1 MKTCRCR
8 PFKICTLLGTV
19 LALLSASCTTDPA
32 PKGFYVVRND
42 IMDKEFNTVI
52 VDQVTAGS
60 ALTSFSATLTPGK
73 EIKIPYRRVTGLRFT
88 RRYRDFSRV
97 YLVKCPAESE
107 AGVTLKL
114 IDVHLNR
121 LGGGCFLQK
130 KGERKAS
137 GSIEWEEVE

>member
-1 MKTCRCR
+1 MKTYRNC
-8 PFKICTLLGTV
+8 PLKICAILEIILTLTAV
-19 LALLSASCTTDPA
+19 SCATDPA

-42 IMDKEFNTVI
+42 IMDKEFNTVVI
-52 VDQVTAGS
+52 DQVTAGS
-60 ALTSFSATLTPGK
+60 AMTSFSVTLTPGK
-73 EIKIPYRRVTGLRFT
+73 EIQIPYRRVTGLRFT

-121 LGGGCFLQK
+121 LGGGCVLQK

-137 GSIEWEEVE
+137 GSIEWEKVE